1 MYRNA
6 HRLLVLVNQL
16 LDFRK
21 GEMSS
26 HHYHFLKEISLLTYK
41 GYAIL
46 SC

>member
-26 HHYHFLKEISLLTYK
+26 HHFITF
-41 GYAIL
+41 
-46 SC
+46 